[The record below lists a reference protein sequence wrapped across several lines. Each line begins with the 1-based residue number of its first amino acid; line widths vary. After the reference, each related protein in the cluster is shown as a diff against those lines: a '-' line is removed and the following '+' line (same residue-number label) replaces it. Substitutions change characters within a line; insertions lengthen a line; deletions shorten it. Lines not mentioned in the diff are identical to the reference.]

1 MIMSQQKNLQLMQ
14 QMRLYGMYTALEGL
28 IQSKQLSALSA
39 EQLLALL
46 LQQEWDERNNRKI
59 TRLTHN
65 ARFRYNASMQEIR
78 ADSKRNLSVEQLA
91 QISTCDWVHQAESL
105 VITGPTGVGKSH
117 LTSAIGH
124 HCCQMGLK
132 VIYHN
137 TQKLYQQLR
146 LARLDGSHRRQM
158 LQIAKAELLI
168 LDDFGLQRLDEM
180 ARLDLL
186 EMVEDRHG
194 RKATIIASQLPV
206 SLWYEVIGEPT
217 LADAILDRI
226 VTNAIRI
233 ELSGE
238 SLRKRK

>member
-1 MIMSQQKNLQLMQ
+1 MNQQNNLRLMQ
-14 QMRLYGMYTALEGL
+14 EMRLYGMQAALEGI

-46 LQQEWDERNNRKI
+46 LQQEWDERNNRKV
-59 TRLTHN
+59 TRLTKN
-65 ARFRYNASMQEIR
+65 ARFRYNASLQEIK
-78 ADSKRNLSVEQLA
+78 ADSKRNLSVDQLA
-91 QISTCDWVHQAESL
+91 QISTCDWVRQAESM

-117 LTSAIGH
+117 LASAIGH

-137 TQKLYQQLR
+137 TQKLYHSLR
-146 LARLDGSHRRQM
+146 LARLDGTHRRQM
-158 LQIAKAELLI
+158 QFIAKADLLI

-186 EMVEDRHG
+186 EIVEDRHG
-194 RKATIIASQLPV
+194 RKASIIASQLAV

-233 ELSGE
+233 ELTGE